1 MDLPSS
7 PRQEWN
13 KNGNNFVQALDS
25 QNVRTQLQ
33 NICACIYVCMCVYVR
48 HTHTHIYIYIC
59 TWYIY
64 IYNVHIYI
72 YISCTYRYLQI
83 QYKDIFCISHTLVW
97 YIICTCIY
105 TDIYIYIYK
114 HPDSWPLYPKGL
126 LPSHFGISLLPISSS
141 TRHIFPVIG
150 HKPRLR
156 PWRTNSWSSANTWM
170 ECRGVALHQQMG
182 KAIHSL
188 WVLDKML

>member
-33 NICACIYVCMCVYVR
+33 NICAFIYVCMCVYVR
-48 HTHTHIYIYIC
+48 HTHTHTYIYIYVHD
-59 TWYIY
+59 IY

-72 YISCTYRYLQI
+72 YHVHT
-83 QYKDIFCISHTLVW
+83 DICKYNIRIYFVYHTHWSDILYAHV
-97 YIICTCIY
+97 CIY
-105 TDIYIYIYK
+105 TDIYIYK